1 LDYSNSHFT
10 AVDVLDILPNQEI
23 YPNNNSSNA
32 TTLRPGQQGNQSSYF
47 DFSPLHPMLPATM
60 SCSTWHQQNQKK
72 EQHSPLNDTIPTNS
86 PVSDIST
93 ISLNEPTTSSSS
105 FSGIGSS
112 STHSSLSKT
121 IPARSVF
128 NNLDIYAVD
137 IREHGLPFADNSF
150 EFVMQRLSTPA
161 FSSDQWKYVVGELIR
176 VTQPGGYLQFIEID
190 YNTQGLGPAGQAWQD
205 KCK

>member
-1 LDYSNSHFT
+1 
-10 AVDVLDILPNQEI
+10 
-23 YPNNNSSNA
+23 
-32 TTLRPGQQGNQSSYF
+32 
-47 DFSPLHPMLPATM
+47 
-60 SCSTWHQQNQKK
+60 
-72 EQHSPLNDTIPTNS
+72 
-86 PVSDIST
+86 
-93 ISLNEPTTSSSS
+93 
-105 FSGIGSS
+105 
-112 STHSSLSKT
+112 
-121 IPARSVF
+121 
-128 NNLDIYAVD
+128 LDIYAVD